1 MPAGELNGRPGG
13 RKDAVSGALGAGD
26 ARFEFATAQRI
37 IFGAGTR
44 AELPTL
50 VAGLGRRVFLV
61 GGANPRR
68 HSELVAA
75 LAAVAETLEVFAV
88 PGEPTLALVEAG
100 VRHLRA
106 AGSTV
111 VVALGGGS
119 AIDAGKAIA
128 ALAANPGDALEYL
141 EVVGRGKPLPCA
153 PLPFVAVPTTAGTG
167 AEATRNAVLAVPEAR
182 VKVSLRSAAMLPRVA
197 LVDPELALDLPAA
210 ATAAPG
216 MDALTQLIE
225 PYLSCRANPMTDAL
239 CRDGIG
245 RVARALPRAWGSP
258 GDLAARG
265 DLALGALYGGMA
277 LANAGLGAVHGFAA
291 PLGGMFPAPH
301 GAVCAALL
309 APVLRANL
317 AAMRARAP
325 DHPALARVAEIACWM
340 TGDAAATADAAAE
353 FCATLSRRLA
363 IPPLGAWGVTAA
375 DVPALVEKAAGASSM
390 KGNPLPLTA
399 GELTAALEAA
409 L

>member
-1 MPAGELNGRPGG
+1 MPAGETNPGAG
-13 RKDAVSGALGAGD
+13 GASGARPSGAGAPV

-37 IFGAGTR
+37 VFGNGTR
-44 AELPTL
+44 AELPAI
-50 VAGLGRRVFLV
+50 VAGLGRRVFFV

-68 HSELVAA
+68 HLELLAA
-75 LAAVAETLEVFAV
+75 LGAAVESVEVFGV
-88 PGEPTLALVEAG
+88 PGEPTVALIEAG
-100 VRHLRA
+100 VRQLRA
-106 AGSTV
+106 AASTV
-111 VVALGGGS
+111 VVAIGGGS

-128 ALAANPGDALEYL
+128 ALAANPGEALDYL
-141 EVVGRGKPLPCA
+141 EVVGRGKPLPCV

-167 AEATRNAVLAVPEAR
+167 AEATRNAVLAVPESR

-210 ATAAPG
+210 ATAATG

-239 CRDGIG
+239 CREGIG
-245 RVARALPRAWGSP
+245 RVARALPRAVADP
-258 GDLAARG
+258 QDRAARG
-265 DLALGALYGGMA
+265 DLALGALYSGMA

-291 PLGGMFPAPH
+291 PLGGMFAAPH

-325 DHPALARVAEIACWM
+325 HHPALGRMVEIACWM

-353 FCATLSRRLA
+353 FCAELSRRLA
-363 IPPLGAWGVTAA
+363 IPSLGAWGVTAA
-375 DVPALVEKAAGASSM
+375 DVPAIVQKAAAASSM
-390 KGNPLPLTA
+390 KGNPLPLTVA
-399 GELTAALEAA
+399 ELAEILDSAL
-409 L
+409 